1 MENPAQTV
9 PSTAQRVR
17 VLTIVWAAMTASV
30 VIYWVL
36 GGWVIK
42 TMSWAVPWPS
52 SATMILVGFAV
63 LCLMGGILWLRS
75 AVAAAERRTLPTML
89 QQLTLM
95 EQSIIHI
102 RLQFTF
108 LMSLASLE
116 MPAIL
121 GLINRMADTAHPWV
135 LQALAVSSLGAMA
148 YVRAWTLPAIV
159 HLLNRLGTA
168 QPPVR

>member
-1 MENPAQTV
+1 MEGPSETV
-9 PSTAQRVR
+9 PATVPRVR

-42 TMSWAVPWPS
+42 TMRWAVPWPS
-52 SATMILVGFAV
+52 SLTMTLVGFAV
-63 LCLMGGILWLRS
+63 VCLMGGMVWLQG
-75 AVAAAERRTLPTML
+75 AVTAVERRMPPTML
-89 QQLTLM
+89 QQLTPT
-95 EQSIIHI
+95 EQSIIHV

-108 LMSLASLE
+108 LISLVLLE

-135 LQALAVSSLGAMA
+135 LQVLALSSMSAMV
-148 YVRAWTLPAIV
+148 YVRACTFPAIV
-159 HLLNRLGTA
+159 QLLNRLGTA
-168 QPPVR
+168 QPPMR